1 MDEDNR
7 HTNQLSEFPRAM
19 NSMLDNLENVVVA
32 YQKIL
37 LEMLKKIDKLESSE
51 DSSKDNTAPEE
62 EREGAEDM
70 KQLTNESV
78 LSEETHASQ
87 ASLFIDMQQKTV
99 YSKKR
104 FVLGLCTLIVGF
116 IAANL
121 AIFNWIEVIGLHRLL
136 GDYALYVCA
145 FGGFAAMIFGTML
158 IDDFLVISFYSQ
170 GNQISS

>member
-1 MDEDNR
+1 
-7 HTNQLSEFPRAM
+7 M

-37 LEMLKKIDKLESSE
+37 LQMLEKIERLESLE
-51 DSSKDNTAPEE
+51 GSSKGNTAPEE
-62 EREGAEDM
+62 KRDGTEDM
-70 KQLTNESV
+70 KQTTNEPV
-78 LSEETHASQ
+78 LSGETHTSQ
-87 ASLFIDMQQKTV
+87 TSSSIDMQPKTV

-121 AIFNWIEVIGLHRLL
+121 AIFNWVGVIGLRHLL

-145 FGGFAAMIFGTML
+145 CGGFFAMIFGTML
-158 IDDFLVISFYSQ
+158 IDDFLVIRFYSQ
-170 GNQISS
+170 GNQISP